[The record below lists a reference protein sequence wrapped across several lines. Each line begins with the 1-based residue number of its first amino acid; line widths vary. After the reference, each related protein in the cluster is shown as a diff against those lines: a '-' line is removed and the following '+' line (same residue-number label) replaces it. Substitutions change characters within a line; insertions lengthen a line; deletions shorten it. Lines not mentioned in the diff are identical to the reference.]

1 MAARRMNAALCLGAS
16 RAVSFPTCIVTGTDA
31 GESDD
36 EDDFG
41 QNVISLKPYLM
52 TSGRGVDAQA
62 GRRPLRWGTA
72 PKSLMQWRL
81 IVVGL
86 LAVVGIA
93 AASSAVASAV
103 GASPAQAVDS
113 QPRAV
118 GDGPMMHLFKTVI
131 AP

>member
-1 MAARRMNAALCLGAS
+1 MATDGGKRETMKMQGENDFRQK
-16 RAVSFPTCIVTGTDA
+16 TG
-31 GESDD
+31 
-36 EDDFG
+36 G
-41 QNVISLKPYLM
+41 QGMM

-72 PKSLMQWRL
+72 PKSLMQSRL
-81 IVVGL
+81 IVVVL

-93 AASSAVASAV
+93 AASAAVASAV

>member
-1 MAARRMNAALCLGAS
+1 MKIT
-16 RAVSFPTCIVTGTDA
+16 AVLRIY
-31 GESDD
+31 
-36 EDDFG
+36 FG
-41 QNVISLKPYLM
+41 QNIDTGSKKVNQERYLM
-52 TSGRGVDAQA
+52 TSGRGVEAQA
-62 GRRPLRWGTA
+62 ARRPLRWGTA